1 MPGDPIGLQALWH
14 DVMPHSAPALTAVKL
29 HVFDKKKFKTLVVKQ
44 PDQRWGILEYTAACQ
59 VRYEEKLSDL
69 GRRFGW
75 GSSGFGHQ
83 VVGEPKGELDD
94 GERRIG
100 VPDGRKHATS
110 PDVKIVQTE
119 DLAVRVDH
127 TPFGRR
133 RHAGRSHMMVPRR
146 LFPVPQAWH
155 G

>member
-69 GRRFGW
+69 GGA
-75 GSSGFGHQ
+75 SGGGVQ
-83 VVGEPKGELDD
+83 DLVTKWSASRSASWTISNVG
-94 GERRIG
+94 
-100 VPDGRKHATS
+100 
-110 PDVKIVQTE
+110 
-119 DLAVRVDH
+119 LACPTVGN
-127 TPFGRR
+127 TLLPP
-133 RHAGRSHMMVPRR
+133 M
-146 LFPVPQAWH
+146 
-155 G
+155 